1 MRLSFSVLMISEEVI
16 ITETWVLIRDLREFT
31 FGWNNFD
38 QLPELISNMPNSA
51 FSLVKVGSSRGLVKI
66 SAS

>member
-1 MRLSFSVLMISEEVI
+1 MRLSFSVLMIIEDVI

-38 QLPELISNMPNSA
+38 QLPELISNMPNSV